1 MVSRREWMN
10 RHVKDPYVKQAQI
23 DGYRS
28 RAVYKLLE
36 INEKERLFK
45 PGMGVIDLGAA
56 PGSWTEWAQKQVG
69 RKGFVVAL
77 DCLSMDPIPNV
88 QFIQGDFREQSILDE
103 LHGVIAGRSVDLVIS
118 DMAPNMSGQ
127 KSVDQPRSI
136 YLAELSLDLA
146 QQVLVPGGCLLM
158 KVFQGA
164 GIEALAQSLRSYF
177 VQVKHIKP
185 KASRAASKEVYLL
198 AKSFKG

>member
-77 DCLSMDPIPNV
+77 DRLSMDPIPNV

>member
-45 PGMGVIDLGAA
+45 PGMGVVDLGAA
-56 PGSWTEWAQKQVG
+56 PGSWAEWAQKQVG

>member
-88 QFIQGDFREQSILDE
+88 QFIQGDCREQSILDE

>member
-88 QFIQGDFREQSILDE
+88 EFIQGDFREQSVLDE

>member
-77 DCLSMDPIPNV
+77 DCLNMDPIPNV
-88 QFIQGDFREQSILDE
+88 EFIQGDFREQSVLDQ
-103 LHGVIAGRSVDLVIS
+103 LHGIIAGRSVDLVIS

-164 GIEALAQSLRSYF
+164 GIEALVRSLRLYF

>member
-77 DCLSMDPIPNV
+77 ECLSMDPIPNV

>member
-77 DCLSMDPIPNV
+77 DCLSMDSIPDV
-88 QFIQGDFREQSILDE
+88 EFIQGDFREQDVLDN
-103 LHGVIAGRSVDLVIS
+103 LFSVLSGRLVHLVIS

-136 YLAELSLDLA
+136 YLAELALDFA
-146 QQVLVPGGCLLM
+146 CHVLVPGGCLLV

-164 GIEALAQSLRSYF
+164 GIETLVQSLRSHF
-177 VQVKHIKP
+177 AQVKHIKP
-185 KASRAASKEVYLL
+185 KASRAASKELYIL